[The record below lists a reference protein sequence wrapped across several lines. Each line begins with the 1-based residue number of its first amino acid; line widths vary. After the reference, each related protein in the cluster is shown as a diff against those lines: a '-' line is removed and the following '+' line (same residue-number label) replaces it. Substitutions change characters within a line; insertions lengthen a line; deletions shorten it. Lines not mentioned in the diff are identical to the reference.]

1 MKKSVYIVLIV
12 ILLIVFGVSAYMVG
26 SYLIENKRQEDM
38 YNDLAAIKDQA
49 KPTTDP
55 TGSTD
60 PEETLDPNAPME
72 TIPIRNEDGIL
83 LEYEGLYEMNNDL
96 VGWIKIEGTPID
108 YPVMQTSM
116 DNKDFYLYR
125 NFEKQDAAAGS
136 LYVREECDVNA
147 PSDNVTIY
155 GHNMRVGTM
164 FAYLHNYIEQEEW
177 EKNPLIFFDT
187 LTDYHTYKIFGVF
200 KTTAS
205 IGEGFSY
212 HQMEDAE
219 SEEDFNQFIATI
231 KDLSFY
237 DTGITPVY
245 GDKIICLSTCEYTL
259 ENGRLVVAA
268 YRIS

>member
-1 MKKSVYIVLIV
+1 MKKAIYIVIIV

-26 SYLIENKRQEDM
+26 SYLIENKQQQDM
-38 YNDLAAIKDQA
+38 YSDLSSIKEQA
-49 KPTTDP
+49 KPTTEP
-55 TGSTD
+55 TEST
-60 PEETLDPNAPME
+60 EETLDPHKPMDALE
-72 TIPIRNEDGIL
+72 IRNEDGIL
-83 LEYEGLYEMNNDL
+83 LEYAALYEMNPDM
-96 VGWIKIEGTPID
+96 VGWIQIEGTPID
-108 YPVMQTSM
+108 YPVMQTEM

-125 NFEKQDAAAGS
+125 NFEKQQVAAGS
-136 LYVREECDVNA
+136 IYVREECDVNE

-164 FAYLHNYIEQEEW
+164 FAYLHNYIEKEEW

-205 IGEGFSY
+205 IGEGFTY
-212 HQMEDAE
+212 HQMEWAE
-219 SEEDFNQFIATI
+219 DEEDFNQFIATI

>member
-1 MKKSVYIVLIV
+1 MKKALYIVVIV

-26 SYLIENKRQEDM
+26 SYLIENKQQQDM
-38 YNDLAAIKDQA
+38 YGDLAAMKEQN
-49 KPTTDP
+49 KPTTEPTDP
-55 TGSTD
+55 T
-60 PEETLDPNAPME
+60 EETYDPNKPME
-72 TIPIRNEDGIL
+72 TVPIRNEDGIL
-83 LEYEGLYEMNNDL
+83 LEYEGLYEMNPDM
-96 VGWIKIEGTPID
+96 VGWIQIEGTPID
-108 YPVMQTSM
+108 YPVMQTGM

-125 NFEKQDAAAGS
+125 NFEKEGVAAGS
-136 LYVREECDVNA
+136 IYVREECDVNK

-164 FAYLHNYIEQEEW
+164 FAYLHNYIEKEEW

-187 LTDYHTYKIFGVF
+187 LTDYHVYKIFGVF

-205 IGEGFSY
+205 IGEGFTY
-212 HQMEDAE
+212 HHMEDAE
-219 SEEDFNQFIATI
+219 SEEEFNQFIATI

>member
-1 MKKSVYIVLIV
+1 MKKALYIVVIV

-26 SYLIENKRQEDM
+26 SYLIENKQQQDM
-38 YNDLAAIKDQA
+38 YGDLAAIKDQA
-49 KPTTDP
+49 KPTTEATEP
-55 TGSTD
+55 T
-60 PEETLDPNAPME
+60 EETYDPNAPME
-72 TIPIRNEDGIL
+72 TIPIHNEDGIL
-83 LEYEGLYEMNNDL
+83 LEYEGLYEMNPDM

-108 YPVMQTSM
+108 YPVMQTAM

-125 NFEKQDAAAGS
+125 NFEKQQVAAGS
-136 LYVREECDVNA
+136 IYVREECDVNK

-164 FAYLHNYIEQEEW
+164 FAYLHNYIEKEEW
-177 EKNPLIFFDT
+177 EKNSLIFFDT
-187 LTDYHTYKIFGVF
+187 LSEYHTYKIFGVF

-205 IGEGFSY
+205 IGEGFTY

-219 SEEDFNQFIATI
+219 SEEEFNEFIATI
-231 KDLSFY
+231 KRLSFY

>member
-1 MKKSVYIVLIV
+1 MKKAIYIVVIV
-12 ILLIVFGVSAYMVG
+12 ILLGVFGVSAYMVG
-26 SYLIENKRQEDM
+26 SYLIENKQQQDM
-38 YNDLAAIKDQA
+38 YSDLAAMKEQA
-49 KPTTDP
+49 KPTDP
-55 TGSTD
+55 LATE
-60 PEETLDPNAPME
+60 PEETFDPNAPME
-72 TIPIRNEDGIL
+72 TLPIRNEDGIL
-83 LEYEGLYEMNNDL
+83 LEYEGLYEMNPDM
-96 VGWIKIEGTPID
+96 VGWIRIDGTPID
-108 YPVMQTSM
+108 YPVMQTSV

-125 NFEKQDAAAGS
+125 NFEKQGVAAGS
-136 LYVREECDVNA
+136 IYAREECDVNK

-164 FAYLHNYIEQEEW
+164 FAYLHNYINQEEW

-187 LTDYHTYKIFGVF
+187 LTDYHVYKIFGVF

-205 IGEGFSY
+205 VGEGFTY

-219 SEEDFNQFIATI
+219 SEEEFNEFIATI
-231 KDLSFY
+231 KRLSFY